1 MSMDE
6 GRLSTELARAAQA
19 ERLLGD
25 SILQDAISAVTTKYE
40 KAWRESK
47 PDDEEK
53 RERAYLALRA
63 LSDLMREIERHVVTG
78 KLAKAEIAR
87 KRQAN

>member
-1 MSMDE
+1 MDE
-6 GRLSTELARAAQA
+6 SRISVELARAAQA
-19 ERLLGD
+19 ERLLAD
-25 SILQDAISAVTTKYE
+25 HLLQDAVNAVTAKYE
-40 KAWRESK
+40 KQWRESK

-78 KLAKAEIAR
+78 KLARAEIAR
-87 KRQAN
+87 KKVN